1 MEKLT
6 TLTHKLNIVKE
17 ERATGSVAGNVY
29 IAYIKAS
36 QSWLP
41 IVAFLFLQLS
51 RIVSE
56 IMMMLAQANWATQS
70 FNHENSE
77 EYLKQCGIYLVTYFI
92 SSLGSA
98 LLLAI
103 ILVNSARWVNYL
115 LFFSLDIL
123 PGLLWSKSDFYL
135 ARFRQFGHNGVL
147 G

>member
-6 TLTHKLNIVKE
+6 SLTQKRNIVKE

-36 QSWLP
+36 QSWLSM
-41 IVAFLFLQLS
+41 VAFFFLQLS
-51 RIVSE
+51 RLVSE
-56 IMMMLAQANWATQS
+56 IMMMLAQANWATHS
-70 FNHENSE
+70 FNHESSE

-103 ILVNSARWVNYL
+103 ILVNSARWVKYL
-115 LFFSLDIL
+115 LFSSLDIL
-123 PGLLWSKSDFYL
+123 PGLLWSKSDFY
-135 ARFRQFGHNGVL
+135 
-147 G
+147 